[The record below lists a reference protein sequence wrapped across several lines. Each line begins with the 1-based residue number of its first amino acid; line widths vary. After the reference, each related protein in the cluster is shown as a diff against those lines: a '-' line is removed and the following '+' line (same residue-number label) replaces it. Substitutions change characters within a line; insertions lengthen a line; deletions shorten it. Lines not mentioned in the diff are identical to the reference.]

1 MSGSQADAKPAEGAH
16 LRIFEDQRPRLLAL
30 AWRMLGARSE
40 AQDLV
45 QALWLQWQDTP
56 LVGLHEPAA
65 YLTRM
70 ATHACIDQLRSAQR
84 QREHYVGIWLP
95 EPVLEQSG
103 MAAATEHRG
112 ADPLAHL
119 SHAEDVSTAFL
130 LALERLTPLERAAF
144 LLHDVFELPFDEVAA
159 RLGRDT
165 AACRQLAARARGHV
179 RREYVRC
186 ELDQTQVDALLQAFE
201 TSLQAGDPDA
211 LAALLC
217 DEATLMSD
225 GGGRVAAIPRPVR
238 GNAAVAR
245 VLCGLVESWRR
256 REPGGD
262 LRRAR
267 INGQPGY
274 LLYDTSGRLELAA
287 TLHWQADGRVASI
300 HLVRNPDKLGAS
312 LHA

>member
-1 MSGSQADAKPAEGAH
+1 MNVPQADAEHAAGAH
-16 LRIFEDQRPRLLAL
+16 LSIFEEQRPRLLAL

-56 LVGLHEPAA
+56 LAALHEPAA

-70 ATHACIDQLRSAQR
+70 ATHACIDQLRNAQR
-84 QREHYVGIWLP
+84 QREHYVGVWLP
-95 EPVLEQSG
+95 EPVVEQASFD
-103 MAAATEHRG
+103 AAAQPGG
-112 ADPLAHL
+112 ADPLARL
-119 SHAEDVSTAFL
+119 SYAEDVSTAFL

-159 RLGRDT
+159 RLGRD
-165 AACRQLAARARGHV
+165 APACRQLAARARGHV

-186 ELDQTQVDALLQAFE
+186 ELDQTQADALLQAFE
-201 TSLQAGDPDA
+201 AALQAGDPDA

-245 VLCGLVESWRR
+245 VLCGLLESWRR
-256 REPGGD
+256 REAGG
-262 LRRAR
+262 RMQRAR
-267 INGQPGY
+267 INGLPGY
-274 LLYDTSGRLELAA
+274 LLHDAGGRVELAA
-287 TLHWQADGRVASI
+287 TLHWQADGRLTAI
-300 HLVRNPDKLGAS
+300 YLVRNPDKLDAS
-312 LHA
+312 QHQ

>member
-1 MSGSQADAKPAEGAH
+1 MSAPQTDAETTAGAH
-16 LRIFEDQRPRLLAL
+16 LRLFEDQRPRLLAL

-56 LVGLHEPAA
+56 LAGLREPAA

-84 QREHYVGIWLP
+84 RREHYVGVWLP
-95 EPVLEQSG
+95 EPVVEQASID
-103 MAAATEHRG
+103 AAAEPGG
-112 ADPLAHL
+112 ADPLARL
-119 SHAEDVSTAFL
+119 SYAEDVSTAFL

-144 LLHDVFELPFDEVAA
+144 LLHDVFELPFGEVAA
-159 RLGRDT
+159 RLGRDA
-165 AACRQLAARARGHV
+165 AACRQLATRARGHV

-186 ELDQTQVDALLQAFE
+186 ELDQGQADALLQAFE
-201 TSLQAGDPDA
+201 ASLQAGDPDA

-245 VLCGLVESWRR
+245 VLYGLLQNWRR
-256 REPGGD
+256 REPGRH
-262 LRRAR
+262 LQRAR
-267 INGQPGY
+267 INGRPGY
-274 LLYDTSGRLELAA
+274 LLHDAGGRLELAA
-287 TLHWQADGRVASI
+287 TLHWQADGRVAAVY
-300 HLVRNPDKLGAS
+300 LVRNPDKLVAR
-312 LHA
+312 L

>member
-1 MSGSQADAKPAEGAH
+1 MC
-16 LRIFEDQRPRLLAL
+16 LFEAQRARLLAL

-45 QALWLQWQDTP
+45 QALWLQWQNTP
-56 LVGLHEPAA
+56 LAGLQEPAA

-84 QREHYVGIWLP
+84 LREHYVGVWLP
-95 EPVLEQSG
+95 EPVLEQASLD
-103 MAAATEHRG
+103 AADETGG
-112 ADPLAHL
+112 ADPLARL
-119 SHAEDVSTAFL
+119 SYAEDVSTAFL

-144 LLHDVFELPFDEVAA
+144 LLHDVFEVPFDEVAA

-186 ELDQTQVDALLQAFE
+186 ELGPAQVDTLLQAFE
-201 TSLQAGDPDA
+201 ASLQTGNSNA

-245 VLCGLVESWRR
+245 VLYGLLESWRR
-256 REPGGD
+256 RETGGR
-262 LRRAR
+262 LQRAR

-274 LLYDTSGRLELAA
+274 LLHNADGRLELAA
-287 TLHWQADGRVASI
+287 ALHWQADGRLAAI
-300 HLVRNPDKLGAS
+300 HLVRNPDKLGAGQ
-312 LHA
+312 HR